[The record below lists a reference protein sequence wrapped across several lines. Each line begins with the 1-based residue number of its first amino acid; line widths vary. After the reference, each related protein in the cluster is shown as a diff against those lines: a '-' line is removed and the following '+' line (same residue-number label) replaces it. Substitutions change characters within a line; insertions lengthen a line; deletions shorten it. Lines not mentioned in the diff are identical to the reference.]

1 MEIKRKGDIEAGK
14 VEYTGMSLRHE
25 HVANESLPKIN
36 IFFPEGC
43 EDLAYQISYGIEEEG
58 LPRCGF
64 ETDEP
69 FSDAL
74 EDTVKKGLGV
84 AIGVDG
90 DKAQI
95 FCVQF
100 KKSEPFMSYE
110 LSDESIEIAN
120 DQVNDRLR
128 IVGKNAARILKH
140 KPFIIDE
147 Q

>member
-1 MEIKRKGDIEAGK
+1 MEIKRKGDIETGK

>member
-1 MEIKRKGDIEAGK
+1 MEIKRKGDIETGK

-43 EDLAYQISYGIEEEG
+43 EDMAYQISYGIEEEG

-84 AIGVDG
+84 AIGVDD

-110 LSDESIEIAN
+110 LSGEGDVSCLDDASRE
-120 DQVNDRLR
+120 RLR
-128 IVGKNAARILKH
+128 VVGKNAARILKH
-140 KPFIIDE
+140 KPFIME
-147 Q
+147 E

>member
-1 MEIKRKGDIEAGK
+1 MEIKRKTDIETGK

-25 HVANESLPKIN
+25 HVANDNLPKIN

-43 EDLAYQISYGIEEEG
+43 EELAYQISYGIEEEG

-84 AIGVDG
+84 AVGVDG
-90 DKAQI
+90 KKAQI

-110 LSDESIEIAN
+110 LGSTDAALGNNEL
-120 DQVNDRLR
+120 NDRLR

>member
-1 MEIKRKGDIEAGK
+1 MEIKRKGDIETGK

-25 HVANESLPKIN
+25 HVANENLPKIN
-36 IFFPEGC
+36 IFFPAGC
-43 EDLAYQISYGIEEEG
+43 EELAYQISYGIEEEG

-69 FSDAL
+69 FTDAL
-74 EDTVKKGLGV
+74 EDTIKKGLGV

-90 DKAQI
+90 KKAQI

-110 LSDESIEIAN
+110 LGGEDVEVAN
-120 DQVNDRLR
+120 DQANDRLR